1 MASAHMQSFQ
11 SPTSSAGKDSRQERR
26 REIMDECEVT
36 WENIQKTHHR
46 LASRKKDRPPVGTDK
61 SNATLKI
68 LQHKEKRL
76 QAQLELRKNQDI
88 EVVSKDPQFVETL
101 LWNDIKKNISHLQ
114 QALGVVKEQRVEV
127 AGDIATA
134 RKYLEEQKAIQRSLE
149 EKIQAFQLDEDD
161 EQQHT
166 SVLSELHTKK
176 KEASKYHLTVMNQL
190 GKFLSDHFPAPID
203 DSEDDRPRHQ
213 RQYCSLQHIIETLMN
228 RLFESPHDCYVK
240 ILPTYWQPYIQLLLR
255 SNIIQRHPDNC
266 DLIRLVAFHT

>member
-1 MASAHMQSFQ
+1 MASTHVQSFQ
-11 SPTSSAGKDSRQERR
+11 SPTSSAGIRDSRQETR

-46 LASRKKDRPPVGTDK
+46 LASRKKERPPVGTDE

-76 QAQLELRKNQDI
+76 QAQLDLRKNQDI

-101 LWNDIKKNISHLQ
+101 LWNDMKKNISHLQ
-114 QALGVVKEQRVEV
+114 QALGIVKEQRVEV

-149 EKIQAFQLDEDD
+149 EKIQAFQLEDD

-166 SVLSELHTKK
+166 SVLAELQSKK

-190 GKFLSDHFPAPID
+190 GKFLSDHFPAPNDDSD
-203 DSEDDRPRHQ
+203 DSEDNRPRRQ
-213 RQYCSLQHIIETLMN
+213 RQYCSLQHIIEVN
-228 RLFESPHDCYVK
+228 V
-240 ILPTYWQPYIQLLLR
+240 
-255 SNIIQRHPDNC
+255 
-266 DLIRLVAFHT
+266 